1 MRKHELKAAVRSQK
15 SGVRMAVMLIAT
27 LCLHV
32 SGAEGQTTLYLRDSA
47 SPLGTL
53 SASGAGLG
61 CYNATKS
68 YPWRQALTTS
78 GTEVSYSFA
87 PTSTAPPCLVQTS
100 SDFLRWISPPLA
112 SSVNLTG
119 NYDYQGKCKES
130 STSTNAGFRFVVYR
144 WSGTLGGI
152 NLTLDSSSDSTECG
166 TSAGNKAIAAHAP
179 ACGSICNLAVGD
191 RIVVEVQV
199 RNVGGSWGG
208 NSSRTFTLYIEGV
221 NSFAHF
227 AQTLSFSSDST
238 NARAL
243 VFP

>member
-1 MRKHELKAAVRSQK
+1 MQMRKHQ
-15 SGVRMAVMLIAT
+15 LILLLISLALT
-27 LCLHV
+27 L
-32 SGAEGQTTLYLRDSA
+32 APARAQTTLYLRDST

-53 SASGAGLG
+53 STSGAGLG

-68 YPWRQALTTS
+68 YKWRQALTSS

-100 SDFLRWISPPLA
+100 SDFLRWVSPPLA
-112 SSVNLTG
+112 SSVDLTG

-144 WSGTLGGI
+144 WSRTLGGI
-152 NLTLDSSSDSTECG
+152 DLTLDTSSDSTECG
-166 TSAGNKAIAAHAP
+166 TSAGNKTIAAHAP
-179 ACGSICNLAVGD
+179 SCGSSCNLAVGD

-208 NSSRTFTLYIEGV
+208 NSSRTFTLYLEGA

-227 AQTLSFSSDST
+227 AQTLSFSSDSN